1 MGGMK
6 LLSKEQILESLHA
19 SESNSIFVDP
29 LLDEAQIGNVSLD
42 IRLGYD
48 FLVSIQT
55 RSSSIDVG
63 RKLKAGQRSIGS
75 YFQETRRE
83 IGERFIVHPGQVVLA
98 CSLEYICVP
107 NDIIADVSA
116 RSSYVRLGLPM
127 NGTIQPGFRG
137 CIPIELF
144 NHGNTPVELVVGAR
158 VCQMR
163 FWKLEHEQEYLPAAG
178 ARKYFGN
185 VRPQVSAADND
196 PEIEKLVQLTML

>member
-1 MGGMK
+1 MGDMR
-6 LLSKEQILESLHA
+6 LLGREQIRDSLQ
-19 SESNSIFVDP
+19 SLDPNSIFVDP
-29 LLDEAQIGNVSLD
+29 LLDDAQIGNVSLD

-63 RKLKAGQRSIGS
+63 RKQKKGQRSIGS

-83 IGERFIVHPGQVVLA
+83 LGERFIVHPGQVVLA
-98 CSLEYICVP
+98 CSLEYVSVP
-107 NDIIADVSA
+107 SDVITDVSA

-163 FWKLEHEQEYLPAAG
+163 FWKLDYEQDYLLGAE

-196 PEIEKLVQLTML
+196 LEIEKLIRLASG